1 MNTISPIAWI
11 LILFIVVF
19 TISINIWLFT
29 AKNKQKNIKNNNL
42 IFSRMMQTIKDP
54 FAEEKSNLQKLS
66 EAAAKLRESSL
77 DKENLN

>member
-1 MNTISPIAWI
+1 MNDISPIAWI
-11 LILFIVVF
+11 FIGFIVVF

-29 AKNKQKNIKNNNL
+29 AKNKQPKNKNNNL

-66 EAAAKLRESSL
+66 DAAAKLRETSH
-77 DKENLN
+77 DKEL

>member
-66 EAAAKLRESSL
+66 EAAAKLRESFL

>member
-77 DKENLN
+77 DKEN